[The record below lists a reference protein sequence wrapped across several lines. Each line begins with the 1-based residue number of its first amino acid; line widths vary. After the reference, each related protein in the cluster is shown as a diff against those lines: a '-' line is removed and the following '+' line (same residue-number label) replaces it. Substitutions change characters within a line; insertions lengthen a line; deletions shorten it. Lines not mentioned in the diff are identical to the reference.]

1 MRGYRK
7 KSLDLSGALTALI
20 VGFISIC
27 GGLSWT
33 LILLFF
39 FVTCSALTKYK
50 SDIKRKREDGYKEGG
65 QRNFEQVIANGF
77 FPTFICLLY
86 QIVRVFQFENFE
98 ALYLQSQKTNAPMEL
113 SRIEIHR
120 YLYGNFY
127 YFNAK
132 DYPLKTFLLVCYLC
146 CYIANTSDTWSSE
159 YGILSKKEPIFILNF
174 KKTFHGV
181 NGGVSLSG
189 YLASL
194 VCGIS
199 YSMLCLFMICLDFF
213 YARYFGFNDIGTML
227 VGGHET
233 SQLPLLTQLLT
244 VLSYQYPIVIL
255 CIFSA
260 LFGTTLDS
268 VLGAIFEYSGYDE
281 EKKMVVKKPGG
292 EKVKHISGFGILSGN
307 QVNFLSGCITGLV
320 CATMSLWLFNY

>member
-1 MRGYRK
+1 ME
-7 KSLDLSGALTALI
+7 T
-20 VGFISIC
+20 
-27 GGLSWT
+27 
-33 LILLFF
+33 ILL
-39 FVTCSALTKYK
+39 TISTPLY
-50 SDIKRKREDGYKEGG
+50 IK
-65 QRNFEQVIANGF
+65 
-77 FPTFICLLY
+77 
-86 QIVRVFQFENFE
+86 
-98 ALYLQSQKTNAPMEL
+98 
-113 SRIEIHR
+113 
-120 YLYGNFY
+120 
-127 YFNAK
+127 
-132 DYPLKTFLLVCYLC
+132 
-146 CYIANTSDTWSSE
+146 
-159 YGILSKKEPIFILNF
+159 
-174 KKTFHGV
+174 V

-268 VLGAIFEYSGYDE
+268 VLGAIFEYSGR
-281 EKKMVVKKPGG
+281 
-292 EKVKHISGFGILSGN
+292 S
-307 QVNFLSGCITGLV
+307 
-320 CATMSLWLFNY
+320 WLEIHNDSAKYIINMTSFFRIPYL